1 MNRLLRPL
9 CARRDSS
16 ERGQILL
23 MTAGGIVAML
33 LVSGLVIDTGIGFRE
48 RRDAQNLSDLAAMAG
63 TKVVADFY
71 IDDPTVDSADVWNA
85 IDSSLELNGCA
96 GVDDCTWTA
105 EYVQPI
111 PNTTDEADLGPVT
124 DSGPI
129 PTGAQGTRVTT
140 SKSSETFFMRLVG
153 IDTVDVSA
161 PGTALTSQL
170 LDGSPEGVLLPM
182 AIYDADYEPGT
193 LYSLQD
199 GMIGPGNFGWLSWDG
214 SQSMADLSTWVCTPS
229 NPEIP
234 SWPAQFDG
242 QVGEKNGE
250 SISGM
255 QDCMDDLIENG
266 TTVLIPLWDQANGQ
280 GSNLEYNLVGLAAF
294 RLTDYSEPL
303 LNSISG
309 EFIDFFNLSPVPG
322 GYGAAPCNL
331 ADPTCNAKTN
341 FIGLTR

>member
-1 MNRLLRPL
+1 MYRLIRRLR
-9 CARRDSS
+9 ARRDSS

-33 LVSGLVIDTGIGFRE
+33 LISGLVIDTGIGFRE

-71 IDDPTVDSADVWNA
+71 IDDPTLTSSEVWNA
-85 IDSSLELNGCA
+85 IDDSLELNGCA
-96 GVDDCTWTA
+96 GVGDCTWTA
-105 EYVQPI
+105 EYVKPI
-111 PNTTDEADLGPVT
+111 PDTTDEADLGPVT

-140 SKSSETFFMRLVG
+140 NKSSETFFMRLVG

-170 LDGSPEGVLLPM
+170 LDGAPEGVLLPM

-193 LYSLQD
+193 LYTLQD

-214 SQSMADLSTWVCTPS
+214 SQAMSDLADWVCVPS

-234 SWPAQFDG
+234 SWPTYFDG
-242 QVGEKNGE
+242 QVGAKTGQAPAN
-250 SISGM
+250 M
-255 QDCMDDLIENG
+255 RDCLDDYIENG

-294 RLTDYSEPL
+294 RLTGYDQPVIKSVT
-303 LNSISG
+303 G

>member
-9 CARRDSS
+9 IARRESS

-33 LVSGLVIDTGIGFRE
+33 LISGLVIDTGIGFRE

-85 IDSSLELNGCA
+85 IDSSLDLNGCS
-96 GVDDCTWTA
+96 GVGDCTWSA
-105 EYVQPI
+105 VYVKPI
-111 PNTTDEADLGPVT
+111 PNTTDEAELGPVS
-124 DSGPI
+124 DAGPI

-140 SKSSETFFMRLVG
+140 NKSSKTFFMRLVG

-170 LDGSPEGVLLPM
+170 LDGAPEGVLLPM

-193 LYSLQD
+193 LYTLQD

-214 SQSMADLSTWVCTPS
+214 SQATY
-229 NPEIP
+229 
-234 SWPAQFDG
+234 FDG
-242 QVGEKNGE
+242 QVGAKTGQAPAD
-250 SISGM
+250 M
-255 QDCMDDLIENG
+255 RDCLDDYVENG
-266 TTVLIPLWDQANGQ
+266 TTILIPMWDQANGQ

-294 RLTDYSEPL
+294 RLTAYGEPVIK
-303 LNSISG
+303 SVTG